1 MTINLEEVK
10 AFFNLATTESKLAF
24 IRDVQFT
31 YLIANEIALKE
42 LVIHE
47 MIKLGL
53 QDEVDRLYVF

>member
-1 MTINLEEVK
+1 MNGFI
-10 AFFNLATTESKLAF
+10 ESKMAF

-31 YLIANEIALKE
+31 FLIANEIALKE

-53 QDEVDRLYVF
+53 QDEVDR